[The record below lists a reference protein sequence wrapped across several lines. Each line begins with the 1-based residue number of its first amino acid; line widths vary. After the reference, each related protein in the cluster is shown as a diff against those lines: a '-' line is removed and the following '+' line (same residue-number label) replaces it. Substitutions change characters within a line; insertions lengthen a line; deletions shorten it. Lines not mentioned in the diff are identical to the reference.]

1 MLFTLQKKLFKH
13 LTGKEVDVQDSVVD
27 ETWYLWLKRWIFGFA
42 IIANAFGIIG
52 TLVPV
57 FRTDITCN
65 AIPSA
70 MAYLITF
77 TVVGIL
83 NGLVGSFKNIMLL
96 KDGGRATMRPFERDD
111 KTAPARISQLLGL
124 AQLLIGLTWGSALV
138 FPNISKGYHHDDS
151 QTECGKAYF
160 KTLMVTVFIIWA
172 IFGLIILGGLFYFFF
187 WMPRQRAKE
196 EKEGVYKEGLAESLL
211 SAGV

>member
-1 MLFTLQKKLFKH
+1 M
-13 LTGKEVDVQDSVVD
+13 
-27 ETWYLWLKRWIFGFA
+27 
-42 IIANAFGIIG
+42 
-52 TLVPV
+52 
-57 FRTDITCN
+57 
-65 AIPSA
+65 
-70 MAYLITF
+70 
-77 TVVGIL
+77 
-83 NGLVGSFKNIMLL
+83 
-96 KDGGRATMRPFERDD
+96 
-111 KTAPARISQLLGL
+111 LGL

-196 EKEGVYKEGLAESLL
+196 EKEGEGGTLADSLL
-211 SAGV
+211 SDSV